1 MQPLLSESSLM
12 KHLMENIRD
21 NIYFMDHEGRI
32 ILINNEGAKWLGYD
46 SPDQVIGKTDMDIFT
61 EEHGRAAY
69 EDGQRIIKT
78 GIPILGK
85 EEKETRVDDRETW
98 VSTSKM
104 PLRNDDGQIVG
115 LFGISRDITEHKQ
128 SEIRAEALA
137 SENQRFRDEMEDDLQ
152 MAAELQKTFFP
163 TAYPAFPDAAA
174 DGQGAVAF
182 RHLHHSCGAVG
193 GDFCSVRKLSDTQA
207 GIFICDVMGHG
218 VRAALG
224 SAIVRAIVEEI
235 SHQEKDPGD
244 FLSRMNRTL
253 IPMLTQGGQFL
264 FATACYMVLDMESG
278 RLTYAVAG
286 HPSPIRVSEGRVD
299 WLEDPGTEADPALA
313 ISEDSRY
320 ATREQVLLPGDT
332 VFMYTDGIHETVNA
346 EGEEFGNE
354 RLLRAVEQYRE
365 GSLHRLFTRLVDTS
379 CSFSQAGKLEDD
391 VCLIGFKLNRI
402 LNG

>member
-1 MQPLLSESSLM
+1 
-12 KHLMENIRD
+12 
-21 NIYFMDHEGRI
+21 
-32 ILINNEGAKWLGYD
+32 
-46 SPDQVIGKTDMDIFT
+46 
-61 EEHGRAAY
+61 
-69 EDGQRIIKT
+69 
-78 GIPILGK
+78 
-85 EEKETRVDDRETW
+85 
-98 VSTSKM
+98 
-104 PLRNDDGQIVG
+104 
-115 LFGISRDITEHKQ
+115 
-128 SEIRAEALA
+128 
-137 SENQRFRDEMEDDLQ
+137 
-152 MAAELQKTFFP
+152 
-163 TAYPAFPDAAA
+163 
-174 DGQGAVAF
+174 
-182 RHLHHSCGAVG
+182 
-193 GDFCSVRKLSDTQA
+193 
-207 GIFICDVMGHG
+207 
-218 VRAALG
+218 
-224 SAIVRAIVEEI
+224 
-235 SHQEKDPGD
+235 EKDPGD

-299 WLEDPGTEADPALA
+299 WLEDPGMEAEPALA